1 MINNDYILE
10 IIHHKRLNNFKIFI
24 LNGMKND
31 MKTKIKQLLSI
42 GTVIFIQECEYS
54 YLFEVQNVDKYF
66 IQCILDR
73 NRINFSYN
81 EKTHLLY
88 IYK

>member
-1 MINNDYILE
+1 MMNDVILE
-10 IIHHKRLNNFKIFI
+10 IIKNQRAEKIKNLI

-42 GTVIFIQECEYS
+42 GTVIFIQESEYS
-54 YLFEVQNVDKYF
+54 YLFEIQNIDKYF
-66 IQCILDR
+66 VSTILDR
-73 NRINFSYN
+73 NKINFSYN

>member
-1 MINNDYILE
+1 MMNDVILE
-10 IIHHKRLNNFKIFI
+10 IIKNQHAEKIKNLI

-42 GTVIFIQECEYS
+42 GTVIFIQESEYS
-54 YLFEVQNVDKYF
+54 YLFEVQNIDNFFVST
-66 IQCILDR
+66 ILDT
-73 NRINFSYN
+73 NKINFSYN

-88 IYK
+88 VYK